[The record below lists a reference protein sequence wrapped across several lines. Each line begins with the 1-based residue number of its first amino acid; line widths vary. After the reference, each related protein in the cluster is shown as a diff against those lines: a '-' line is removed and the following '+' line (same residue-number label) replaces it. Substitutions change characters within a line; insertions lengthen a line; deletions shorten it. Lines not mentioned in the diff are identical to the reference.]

1 MIKEIQRARGAIS
14 CLKVTE
20 RPSKGEFMLKENDC
34 RGNISCGAEQKS
46 RDKNWEDVAKADLAW
61 SLDIR
66 EHFGGC
72 SMPSVVFLTTVDNGK
87 MCSSISH

>member
-14 CLKVTE
+14 CLKFTD

-46 RDKNWEDVAKADLAW
+46 RDKD
-61 SLDIR
+61 
-66 EHFGGC
+66 
-72 SMPSVVFLTTVDNGK
+72 
-87 MCSSISH
+87 